1 MAKADCSELAKN
13 LTQIAMNLASRE
25 KDPTIDGLVFQMKEY
40 FPQIQRQDLVDAIN
54 EATERQRKQADE
66 ATKAMN
72 AIKREAKLD
81 KNLNKAIN
89 EFENYLENG
98 EIPKPKEKKSNK
110 IPEAINQ
117 LRKTKANLEKWLK
130 TGDPVLGKKLNEQI
144 AELNQKLENGV
155 TEELTRETKF
165 HPVIQELKDEIAALQ
180 TKIRLVKTENT
191 LNATIETLQK
201 HLAEGTLPPKKSRN
215 AVEAPEGIRM
225 LKDIVKDLR
234 KEIARSEPARKERL
248 QKALDTIN
256 KKIATGNI
264 FPKVKEAQL
273 PQSKELERLEHEI
286 NRKKKQIKQTLINYK
301 PMTKADIVAIPGDL
315 MRALLSSGDVSAVLG
330 QGAMRFWAHPIKSI
344 KLFPAMFKS
353 VFSDQT
359 AAKIYQDIM
368 NRPNAPLYFKSKLG
382 LVPWG
387 EAITLSQREEFFR
400 STLAER
406 IPVLKHIILG
416 SERAYIT
423 FLNLLR
429 ADAFDSMAGMTR
441 NGQPTI
447 DEAKDIAYH
456 VNAMTGRGNLG
467 KAELATPLLNAAFYS
482 VKYQVSRFQI
492 LYEPIRVATSR
503 NMTKEVRKA
512 IAKELARS
520 LAGLA
525 TIYFLASLGGGDIE
539 DDPRSVDFG
548 KIRYG
553 KLRIDPTAGLARAIV
568 LLARLGTGEKKT
580 EKGEIIPLR
589 GEDATY
595 GQGLGNEIGGF
606 LRSKLSPAFSTPYDI
621 VTGKHF
627 DGTPVTAE
635 SLWKK
640 TVIPLSWGEI
650 ETNLQEFGGGKA
662 SALAVLS
669 IIGMRMNTYGEPI
682 DTMSRERLLEEIDKN
697 TYKTTGYSE
706 RDGEKFYHIKGDPH
720 IGKEDLIDRY
730 RQELGNR

>member
-1 MAKADCSELAKN
+1 MAKTDCSELAKN

-25 KDPTIDGLVFQMKEY
+25 ENPTIDGIVAKMKEY
-40 FPQIQRQDLVDAIN
+40 FPLIQRQDLVDAIN
-54 EATERQRKQADE
+54 ETTEGQRKQVDE
-66 ATKAMN
+66 ASKAMN
-72 AIKREAKLD
+72 AVKAEARKDKKLQSD
-81 KNLNKAIN
+81 IAD
-89 EFENYLENG
+89 FENYVN
-98 EIPKPKEKKSNK
+98 S
-110 IPEAINQ
+110 
-117 LRKTKANLEKWLK
+117 
-130 TGDPVLGKKLNEQI
+130 
-144 AELNQKLENGV
+144 
-155 TEELTRETKF
+155 
-165 HPVIQELKDEIAALQ
+165 
-180 TKIRLVKTENT
+180 
-191 LNATIETLQK
+191 
-201 HLAEGTLPPKKSRN
+201 GTLPPKRKN
-215 AVEAPEGIRM
+215 MPKDTPEAIQI
-225 LKDIVKDLR
+225 LKDIAAGLK
-234 KEIARSEPARKERL
+234 KQITQSEPARKERL
-248 QKALDTIN
+248 QKSLDTIN
-256 KKIATGNI
+256 QKIATGNI

-273 PQSKELERLEHEI
+273 PQSKELERLEYEI

-301 PMTKADIVAIPGDL
+301 PLSKADVIAIPGDL

-330 QGAMRFWAHPIKSI
+330 QGALRFWAHPVKSI
-344 KLFPAMFKS
+344 KLFPVMFKS
-353 VFSDQT
+353 IFSDQT

-368 NRPNAPLYFKSKLG
+368 NRENAPLYLKSKLG

-387 EAITLSQREEFFR
+387 ETITLSERNEFFR
-400 STLAER
+400 SALAEK

-482 VKYQVSRFQI
+482 VKYQVSRFQV
-492 LYEPIRVATSR
+492 LYEPIRIATSR
-503 NMTKEVRKA
+503 NMSFQVRKA
-512 IAKELARS
+512 IAKEMARS
-520 LAGLA
+520 LVGLA
-525 TIYFLASLGGGDIE
+525 TLYFLASLGGGDIE

-553 KLRIDPTAGLARAIV
+553 KLRIDPTAGLASAVV

-640 TVIPLSWGEI
+640 SVIPLAWGEI
-650 ETNLQEFGGGKA
+650 SENLEEFGGSKA
-662 SALAVLS
+662 AGLAVLS

-697 TYKTTGYSE
+697 TYKETGYSTIG
-706 RDGEKFYHIKGDPH
+706 GEKVFHLKGDAH
-720 IGKEDLIDRY
+720 TGKEDLVDRY